1 MRWDEDFIYPWAKW
15 AKQLWGLRTTLNNK
29 LIDMPLGVTGLF
41 LFILNNII
49 GTIILIPLTII
60 MAILHIVEWPF
71 AYLTYKLDKHV
82 GKETPFIVGM
92 MLLISLPILLT
103 WGLPMIIWNT
113 IKERRDKK
121 TIKQT
126 EERFN
131 CIEQYWQDQLSRDLI
146 TRGRKD
152 FKPIKQ
158 IKQHTLL

>member
-71 AYLTYKLDKHV
+71 AYLTYKYV
-82 GKETPFIVGM
+82 GKETPFIVGI
-92 MLLISLPILLT
+92 MLLVFPIVFT

-131 CIEQYWQDQLSRDLI
+131 RIEQYWQDQLSRDLI

>member
-1 MRWDEDFIYPWAKW
+1 MRWGEDFIYPWAKW
-15 AKQLWGLRTTLNNK
+15 VKQLWGLRTTLNNK
-29 LIDMPLGVTGLF
+29 LIDMPLGVAGFF
-41 LFILNNII
+41 LFILNNMI
-49 GTIILIPLTII
+49 GVPIAVLLTIP
-60 MAILHIVEWPF
+60 MAILHMVEWPF
-71 AYLTYKLDKHV
+71 AYLTNNSVDK
-82 GKETPFIVGM
+82 KTPTPFIAGI
-92 MLLISLPILLT
+92 MLLVFPIIFT

-131 CIEQYWQDQLSRDLI
+131 RIEQYWQDQLSRDLI

>member
-29 LIDMPLGVTGLF
+29 LIDMPLGVAGLF
-41 LFILNNII
+41 LFILNNMI
-49 GTIILIPLTII
+49 GVPIAALLTIP
-60 MAILHIVEWPF
+60 MAILHIVEWSF
-71 AYLTYKLDKHV
+71 AYLTHNFVDK
-82 GKETPFIVGM
+82 KTPTPFIAGV
-92 MLLISLPILLT
+92 MLLVFPIVFT

-113 IKERRDKK
+113 IKERRDNK

-131 CIEQYWQDQLSRDLI
+131 SIEQYWQDQLSRDLI